1 MEYQPAF
8 TPWLIVKQ
16 MPILRAMK
24 FTLERAV
31 LALVLVLSVAA
42 PVAAGPLDDG
52 IVAYHA
58 GDYASALRLIRPFA
72 EQGVARAQYN
82 LGVMYAEGRGVAQD
96 YTEAIKWY
104 GKAADQGY
112 SDAEYNLG
120 VMYEAGRGVTQ
131 DFAAAANWYR
141 KAADQGDAE
150 AQFNLGVMY
159 YKGLGVPQDYVMAH
173 MWSNLSA
180 AAGNQDAARDR
191 DIIAGLMTTVQ
202 IAEAQRLAREW
213 KPIAPMSR

>member
-1 MEYQPAF
+1 
-8 TPWLIVKQ
+8 
-16 MPILRAMK
+16 MK
-24 FTLERAV
+24 FTLEHALIA
-31 LALVLVLSVAA
+31 LALILGVAA

-52 IVAYHA
+52 IAAYHA
-58 GDYASALRLIRPFA
+58 GDYPTALRLIRPFA

-82 LGVMYAEGRGVAQD
+82 LGVMYNEGRGVAQD
-96 YTEAIKWY
+96 YVEAIKWY
-104 GKAADQGY
+104 GKAAEQGY

-120 VMYEAGRGVTQ
+120 VMYETGHGVPQ
-131 DFAAAANWYR
+131 DFTAAANWYR

-173 MWSNLSA
+173 MWSNLAA
-180 AAGNQDAARDR
+180 AAGNQEAVRDR

-213 KPIAPMSR
+213 KPIVSPSR